1 MTDVTALGEILIDFT
16 PKGKMLFEANAG
28 GAPCNVLAALS
39 KLSKSTAFIGKI
51 GCDTFGGFLKQT
63 LENYGINT
71 DGLKETEDY
80 FTTLAFVSLDE
91 NGNRDFAF
99 SRKFSADIM
108 LKKDDVDE
116 NIILNSKIFHC
127 GTLSMTEDCSRK
139 AQLFALDTAKSRNI
153 AISVDPNLRLPLWKN
168 ESDAKKAMDTVFSYA
183 DIIKISD
190 YEIEF
195 LCGEKDVLLGAEK
208 IFKQYSPKIL
218 FATCGE
224 NGAYLIKDDIMLHH
238 PCFDVKTL
246 DTTGA
251 GDCFLGAAL
260 AKILDYNLDFG
271 SIQYKQC
278 KDILQFASA
287 AAGLATEK
295 YGAMASMPT
304 LEEILSLIEGGR
316 KK

>member
-39 KLSKSTAFIGKI
+39 RLSKSTAFIGKV
-51 GCDTFGGFLKQT
+51 GADMFGNFLKNT
-63 LENYGINT
+63 IEEYGIDT
-71 DGLKETEDY
+71 TGLTTTEDY

-108 LKKDDVDE
+108 LKKADVDE
-116 NIILNSKIFHC
+116 NIILNSRIFHC
-127 GTLSMTEDCSRK
+127 GTLSMTEEASRK
-139 AQLFALDTAKSRNI
+139 AQIFALDTAKSRGVV
-153 AISVDPNLRLPLWKN
+153 ISVDPNLRMPLWKS
-168 ESDAKKAMDTVFSYA
+168 EADAKNAMDTVFSYA

-190 YEIEF
+190 YEISF
-195 LCGEKDVLLGAEK
+195 LCGNKDVLTGADEL
-208 IFKQYSPKIL
+208 FKKYRPKIL

-224 NGAYLIKDDIMLHH
+224 NGAYLIKDDIILHH
-238 PCFDVKTL
+238 PCFDVNTV

-260 AKILDYNLDFG
+260 ARILDYNLDFG
-271 SIQYKQC
+271 TIQYKQC
-278 KDILQFASA
+278 KDILRYASA
-287 AAGLATEK
+287 AASLATEK
-295 YGAMASMPT
+295 YGAMASMPNND
-304 LEEILSLIEGGR
+304 EINKLSDGG
-316 KK
+316 KTK